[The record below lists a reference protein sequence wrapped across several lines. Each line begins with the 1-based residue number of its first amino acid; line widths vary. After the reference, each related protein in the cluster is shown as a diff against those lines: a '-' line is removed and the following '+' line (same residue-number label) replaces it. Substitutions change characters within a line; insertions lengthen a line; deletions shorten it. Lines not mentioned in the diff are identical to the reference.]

1 MFNRVYDGNWIY
13 LLCFVKRK
21 RIENNSRKWNKKYVV
36 FERRDLNGESWNIKK
51 VNISYY
57 FLSYIF

>member
-1 MFNRVYDGNWIY
+1 MEIGYICYVLWKERELKIIVGNEI
-13 LLCFVKRK
+13 
-21 RIENNSRKWNKKYVV
+21 KKYVV

-51 VNISYY
+51 VNISYF